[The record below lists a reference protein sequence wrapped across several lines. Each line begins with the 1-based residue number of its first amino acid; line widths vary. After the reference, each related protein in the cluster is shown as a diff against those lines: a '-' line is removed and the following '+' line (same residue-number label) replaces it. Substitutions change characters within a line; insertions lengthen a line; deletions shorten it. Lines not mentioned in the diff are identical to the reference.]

1 VADAPGTRDVAALQ
15 TEIAR
20 LNKIVSALMDR
31 SEAAMDVRESDF
43 GLFQTT
49 VRLQDQV
56 RRHTEELEAALL
68 EHDADPGEPATS
80 AARDMQTLRR
90 TAALQIQLL
99 ELVVQEKDVG
109 ELVDRVA
116 SILEVPIVLF
126 DTQGRVVCASGRASG
141 DGALVRG
148 LWAAYG
154 RLRGLPGPHAVVDA
168 EEERI
173 YFREVLIMDRVERVL
188 AAVVSRRQPSDFAA
202 ASLLYLQQ
210 LVTLEL
216 LRRRD
221 ELKMRR
227 RVRRGLLRDVLAG
240 RTPTQD
246 LRIRLE
252 EQGFSAASV
261 LRLAVVEPAAAHP
274 SSAQALA
281 GKTADKST
289 GGILRALDA
298 WLSQRRIPFLS
309 LSNGPSVVILTSLPD
324 AEPVAARELL
334 DDLRAAAAAATTG
347 PLVAG
352 CSAPLA
358 GVESAPRCLQQARAA
373 CMAARRSPQGGGGA
387 IFDELSGHLILL
399 DGLDQKALADIVQRT
414 FAPLLEYD
422 AAHRTSLYKTLY
434 ALFENHLAVQQTA
447 DDLHIH
453 RNTLQKRMAHVEELL
468 GIDLN
473 ELDDIVDVRL
483 GLQAAVLLGQQPA

>member
-1 VADAPGTRDVAALQ
+1 MDDAAGTRDVAALRS
-15 TEIAR
+15 EIDR

-68 EHDADPGEPATS
+68 ERDADPGEPATS

-116 SILEVPIVLF
+116 SILEVPIVLY

-141 DGALVRG
+141 DAALVGG
-148 LWAAYG
+148 LWEAYQ
-154 RLRGLPGPHAVVDA
+154 RLRGLPGPHAVVD
-168 EEERI
+168 EEDDRI

-216 LRRRD
+216 LRKRD

-240 RTPTQD
+240 RSPGQD

-261 LRLAVVEPAAAHP
+261 LRLAVVEPAELLL
-274 SSAQALA
+274 SSEQTLA

-289 GGILRALDA
+289 GGVLRALDA

-309 LSNGPSVVILTSLPD
+309 LSNGPSVVVHTALGDGGT
-324 AEPVAARELL
+324 VAARELL
-334 DDLRAAAAAATTG
+334 DDLRAAAAAATAR

-358 GVESAPRCLQQARAA
+358 GVDSAPRCLQQARAA
-373 CMAARRSPQGGGGA
+373 CMAARRSPEADGA

-399 DGLDQKALADIVQRT
+399 DGLDQKALADIVERT
-414 FAPLLEYD
+414 FSPLLEYD

-434 ALFENHLAVQQTA
+434 SLFENHLAVQQTA
-447 DDLHIH
+447 DELHIH
-453 RNTLQKRMAHVEELL
+453 RNTLQKRMTHVEELL
-468 GIDLN
+468 GIDLS
-473 ELDDIVDVRL
+473 ELDDIVDIRL
-483 GLQAAVLLGQQPA
+483 GLQAAVLLGRQPA